1 MFSTISNKLVQPY
14 LYAFVNS
21 NEQQGSIFDA
31 SKHSAII
38 SKHPSLRI
46 QHPHKQP
53 FNSKKHPKLSL
64 SAKEVPNT
72 ATLNHKVTFGAPD
85 LNPQFTEESNLDH
98 CLLKIFNNYW
108 LAPED
113 KTNLFQCHIF
123 YKTLD
128 NAVKTCRAVFFY
140 P

>member
-1 MFSTISNKLVQPY
+1 MLNTCNHYELRP
-14 LYAFVNS
+14 
-21 NEQQGSIFDA
+21 
-31 SKHSAII
+31 
-38 SKHPSLRI
+38 KHPPLKI
-46 QHPHKQP
+46 HHPQKRP

-64 SAKEVPNT
+64 STKEVPNT
-72 ATLNHKVTFGAPD
+72 ATLNHKVTFEDPD
-85 LNPQFTEESNLDH
+85 LNHQFTEESNLDH
-98 CLLKIFNNYW
+98 CLLNTFNNYW

-128 NAVKTCRAVFFY
+128 NAVKTCRAMFFY